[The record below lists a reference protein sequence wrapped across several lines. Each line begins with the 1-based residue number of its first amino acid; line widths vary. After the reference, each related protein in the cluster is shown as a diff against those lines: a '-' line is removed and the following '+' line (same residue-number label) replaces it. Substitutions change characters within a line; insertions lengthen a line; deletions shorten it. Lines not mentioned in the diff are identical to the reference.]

1 MIMELLIWI
10 VMLFIVG
17 ILSVAVIMN
26 SITARVSKE
35 RENNDLTSKIT
46 SLEKEIEELKRNKNQ

>member
-1 MIMELLIWI
+1 MELLIWI